1 MRPGRGW
8 AIAVAGIALLLAV
21 PAAAELRPLSDEELD
36 TILAGQ
42 VRKRVPDKAPALVEE
57 TDVPLALAGQRVTR
71 TVQSFK
77 AIRQQG
83 VVLQKLDFSCGAAA
97 LSTVFTSFFEKP
109 VKEEEVIAHILVT
122 GQTPKEGL
130 QKYFRRRGFT
140 LLDLKRAAG
149 AMGYQGTGYR
159 GMTVEDLVETLA
171 EERVPILVPIVP
183 LGYYHYVV
191 VRGVQGDRLLL
202 ADPAIG
208 QTTMKIAQFE
218 NVWVDGIGF
227 VVNRPGG
234 RAKASGPLLASADPS
249 GLILPIATVAAPGSN
264 GNGSDSASG
273 GQAPPATKN
282 NGQSGEG
289 VPKESD
295 LIPIVDR
302 SLPRDKTTQ
311 SIQTFVN
318 AQERRV
324 VTFFNL
330 PNYNAAV
337 QFGQP
342 AGNFIDFTPRS
353 GSISTGQNPSQ

>member
-1 MRPGRGW
+1 MKPWTGW
-8 AIAVAGIALLLAV
+8 AIAAAGIVLLLAV

-42 VRKRVPDKAPALVEE
+42 VRTRVRDKAPAPVET
-57 TDVPLALAGQRVTR
+57 TDVSLALAGQRVTR
-71 TVQSFK
+71 TVQSYK

-97 LSTVFTSFFEKP
+97 LSTVFTSFFQKP
-109 VKEEEVIAHILVT
+109 VQEEEVIAHILVT

-159 GMTVEDLVETLA
+159 GMAVEDLVETLV

-191 VRGVQGDRLLL
+191 VRGIQGDRMLLS
-202 ADPAIG
+202 DPAIG

-234 RAKASGPLLASADPS
+234 RAKGNGPLLASADPS
-249 GLILPIATVAAPGSN
+249 SLILPVATAAPPGSN
-264 GNGSDSASG
+264 GNGSDPASG
-273 GQAPPATKN
+273 GQAPPTSN
-282 NGQSGEG
+282 SNGQTGEA
-289 VPKESD
+289 VPKESG

-311 SIQTFVN
+311 SIQTFLN
-318 AQERRV
+318 AQDRRV
-324 VTFFNL
+324 VTYFNL

-342 AGNFIDFTPRS
+342 AGNFIDFTPRN
-353 GSISTGQNPSQ
+353 GPISTGSTPSQ